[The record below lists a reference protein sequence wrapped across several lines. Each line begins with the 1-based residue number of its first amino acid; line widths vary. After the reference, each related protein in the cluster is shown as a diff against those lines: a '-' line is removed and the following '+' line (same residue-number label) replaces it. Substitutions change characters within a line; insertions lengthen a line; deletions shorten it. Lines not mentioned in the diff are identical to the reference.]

1 MLKLQLLTC
10 YFHFKN
16 LPCSTNNLLTVK
28 ADRISVALN
37 ISGISRAIALD
48 ILNVFF
54 LTKLSF
60 TLVMVRSFFLLIHFL
75 VVEDYE
81 LCKITSYI
89 LSVPLTLECIK
100 ILSSSISFFFFY
112 FNCIND
118 DVLCKTE
125 IWADDTALN
134 SSCDW
139 PSGLLQQVVI
149 WSQRHE
155 HAILE
160 ISKCDSVSNHLFIF
174 RKLFYIYKLIHVD
187 LKPRILITLTLL
199 TPLLNNYYYYWFFR
213 FIGLVF

>member
-48 ILNVFF
+48 ILNVLF

-100 ILSSSISFFFFY
+100 ILSSSISFFFSTLIVSMMMF
-112 FNCIND
+112 CVRLKSELMI
-118 DVLCKTE
+118 
-125 IWADDTALN
+125 
-134 SSCDW
+134 
-139 PSGLLQQVVI
+139 LLSTHHVT
-149 WSQRHE
+149 
-155 HAILE
+155 
-160 ISKCDSVSNHLFIF
+160 DHLACCN
-174 RKLFYIYKLIHVD
+174 KL
-187 LKPRILITLTLL
+187 
-199 TPLLNNYYYYWFFR
+199 
-213 FIGLVF
+213 

>member
-28 ADRISVALN
+28 AGRISVALN

-89 LSVPLTLECIK
+89 LSVPLTLECVK
-100 ILSSSISFFFFY
+100 ILSSSISFFFSTLIVSMMMF
-112 FNCIND
+112 CVRLKSELMI
-118 DVLCKTE
+118 
-125 IWADDTALN
+125 
-134 SSCDW
+134 
-139 PSGLLQQVVI
+139 LLSTHHVT
-149 WSQRHE
+149 
-155 HAILE
+155 
-160 ISKCDSVSNHLFIF
+160 DHLACCN
-174 RKLFYIYKLIHVD
+174 KL
-187 LKPRILITLTLL
+187 
-199 TPLLNNYYYYWFFR
+199 
-213 FIGLVF
+213 